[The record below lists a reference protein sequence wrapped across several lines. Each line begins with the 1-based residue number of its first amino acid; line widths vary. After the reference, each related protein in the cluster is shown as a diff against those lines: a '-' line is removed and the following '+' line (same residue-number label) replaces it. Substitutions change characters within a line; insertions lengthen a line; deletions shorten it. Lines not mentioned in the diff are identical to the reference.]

1 MCVYQTAA
9 AACQGR
15 HLYILDIHS
24 KAMLQDSHSYD
35 EQAIFPARLK
45 RHSLFCTTFVIM
57 ISGAEAQ
64 HPKLVHRRVLLQ
76 EQQPQAADLT
86 TPIPAAADAAPAA
99 VPEVTGP
106 AATDQQLALV
116 QSSEPTTTPA
126 AADPSVALLPSAATS
141 AATPETTAAP
151 QQPPVAAQT
160 TQAQG
165 TPSVP
170 TDPSTTQIDAQAVKQ
185 GTDVPATLMGG
196 NSGELQ
202 LIDDPS

>member
-1 MCVYQTAA
+1 
-9 AACQGR
+9 
-15 HLYILDIHS
+15 
-24 KAMLQDSHSYD
+24 
-35 EQAIFPARLK
+35 
-45 RHSLFCTTFVIM
+45 M

-151 QQPPVAAQT
+151 QQQPTVAAQA

-165 TPSVP
+165 TSSVP
-170 TDPSTTQIDAQAVKQ
+170 TDSSTTQIDAQAVKQ
-185 GTDVPATLMGG
+185 GTDVPASLMGG
-196 NSGELQ
+196 NSGEQQ
-202 LIDDPS
+202 LTSDPSQTAAVTAGIVS